1 MLWIANLLSV
11 FILSTIV
18 SGLTIPRIRVIAIR
32 KGLFDEP
39 DERKTH
45 HEMVPRLGGTT
56 FMPAVFI
63 SVVLL
68 LAVNIALQNHELI
81 DGIDSELMP
90 LIYLSCAIILSYIIG
105 FIDDLKG
112 VRYKTKMLVQVIS
125 GIMIAMGEVLFSNL
139 HGFAFVHHLPMYISF
154 PLTVFVVVFIIN
166 AINLIDGIDGLASG
180 LCIFAFLYYG
190 VTFTLYGQNILA
202 MLSFASAGVLV
213 PFYYYNVFGKAERG
227 KKIFMGDTGSLT
239 LGIMLSFLSIRLI
252 LIQDDMH
259 MKVNML
265 VLALSPLLIP
275 GLDVVRVFLLRIRN
289 GRNPFLPDRN
299 HIHHKLMA
307 MGMGQRKTM
316 VIIILAS
323 VILTTL
329 NVILPEQIGATIIIC
344 ADILLWTVANILISN
359 KIKTRKTYHND

>member
-1 MLWIANLLSV
+1 MLWTVNLLSV

-45 HEMVPRLGGTT
+45 QNMVPRLGGTT

-63 SVVLL
+63 SIALL
-68 LAVNIALQNHELI
+68 LAVNIALQNPELI

-105 FIDDLKG
+105 FIDDLRG
-112 VRYKTKMLVQVIS
+112 VRYHKKMLVQVVC
-125 GIMIAMGEVLFSNL
+125 GIMIAMGEALFSNL
-139 HGFAFVHHLPMYISF
+139 HGFVFVHLLPMYISF

-180 LCIFAFLYYG
+180 LCIFAFLFYG
-190 VTFTLYGQNILA
+190 VTFTLYGQYIFA
-202 MLSFASAGVLV
+202 MLSFSSAGVLL

-252 LIQDDMH
+252 LIQEDMP

-275 GLDVVRVFLLRIRN
+275 CLDVVRVFLLRIRN

-307 MGMGQRKTM
+307 IGMGQRKTM
-316 VIIILAS
+316 IVIISAS
-323 VILTTL
+323 VLLTTL
-329 NVILPEQIGATIIIC
+329 NVILSAYYGATTIIC
-344 ADILLWTVANILISN
+344 GDILLWTVVNILISN
-359 KIKTRKTYHND
+359 KIKNKEDISQ

>member
-1 MLWIANLLSV
+1 
-11 FILSTIV
+11 
-18 SGLTIPRIRVIAIR
+18 
-32 KGLFDEP
+32 
-39 DERKTH
+39 
-45 HEMVPRLGGTT
+45 
-56 FMPAVFI
+56 
-63 SVVLL
+63 
-68 LAVNIALQNHELI
+68 
-81 DGIDSELMP
+81 
-90 LIYLSCAIILSYIIG
+90 
-105 FIDDLKG
+105 
-112 VRYKTKMLVQVIS
+112 
-125 GIMIAMGEVLFSNL
+125 
-139 HGFAFVHHLPMYISF
+139 
-154 PLTVFVVVFIIN
+154 
-166 AINLIDGIDGLASG
+166 
-180 LCIFAFLYYG
+180 
-190 VTFTLYGQNILA
+190 

-227 KKIFMGDTGSLT
+227 KKIFMGDAGSLT

-275 GLDVVRVFLLRIRN
+275 VLDVVRVFLLRIRN

-329 NVILPEQIGATIIIC
+329 NVILSEQIGATIIIC